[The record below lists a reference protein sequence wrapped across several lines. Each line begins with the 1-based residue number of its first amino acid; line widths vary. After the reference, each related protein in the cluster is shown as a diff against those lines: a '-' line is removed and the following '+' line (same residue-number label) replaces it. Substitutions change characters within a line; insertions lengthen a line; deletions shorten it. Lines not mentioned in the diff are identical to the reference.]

1 MSLEFS
7 LVEKCHARFIKKISQ
22 LKGDIPSCRCKNFN
36 LKVVSVRSDG
46 GGGSGPPG
54 PSPWIRHCAII
65 GLLYI
70 MISYVCYETARN
82 YQFHPKKT
90 IPVKIQ

>member
-1 MSLEFS
+1 M
-7 LVEKCHARFIKKISQ
+7 
-22 LKGDIPSCRCKNFN
+22 
-36 LKVVSVRSDG
+36 
-46 GGGSGPPG
+46 GGSGPPG
-54 PSPWIRHCAII
+54 PSLWIRHCAII